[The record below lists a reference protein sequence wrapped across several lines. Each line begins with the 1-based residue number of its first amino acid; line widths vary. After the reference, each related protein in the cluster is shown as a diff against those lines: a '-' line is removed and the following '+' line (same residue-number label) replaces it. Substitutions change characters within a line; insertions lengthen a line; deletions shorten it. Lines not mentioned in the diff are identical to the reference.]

1 MKNQSLIFWKSQ
13 TRRELLRR
21 AVRGSLFLASS
32 AFMNPLTKLAYA
44 SASRFFFEGSEA
56 AHVTFTTDP
65 KRVTQTIPKPFQANN
80 EGVMSAWFI
89 YERLVRP
96 KMSAGEYLKAILAI
110 PVVYKDNG
118 MPMKGFFIEKVYSDD
133 LNRLNYAQE
142 VYGFSTHYAMID
154 WSADQ
159 NSIKSTV
166 KKKDGT
172 QVAHVALSLS
182 GTKTY
187 AREDFGTHFTAQGNA
202 PKLKLKM
209 IETHEIERERIP
221 GQVIE
226 ANLFGIEVNQVL
238 EAVYRKY
245 DWSIPVTAESL
256 AH

>member
-1 MKNQSLIFWKSQ
+1 MKNQPLVFWKSQ

-21 AVRGSLFLASS
+21 AVRGGLFLASY
-32 AFMNPLTKLAYA
+32 AFMNPLTKLVNA
-44 SASRFFFEGSEA
+44 SQSRYFYEGSEA

-65 KRVTQTIPKPFQANN
+65 KRVKQTVPKPFQANN

-96 KMSAGEYLKAILAI
+96 KMAAGEYLKALLAI
-110 PVVYKDNG
+110 PVVYKGNG
-118 MPMKGFFIEKVYSDD
+118 MPMKGFFIEKVYSNDQF
-133 LNRLNYAQE
+133 RLHAGQD
-142 VYGFSTHYAMID
+142 VYGFSTHYANID

-182 GTKTY
+182 GTK
-187 AREDFGTHFTAQGNA
+187 AGAQEDFPILFNARGHA
-202 PKLKLKM
+202 PKLKLNM
-209 IETHEIERERIP
+209 IETHEIEQERIP
-221 GQVIE
+221 GQVIK
-226 ANLFGIEVNQVL
+226 ADLFGIEVNQVI

-245 DWSIPVTAESL
+245 DWSIPMQPESL
-256 AH
+256 AN